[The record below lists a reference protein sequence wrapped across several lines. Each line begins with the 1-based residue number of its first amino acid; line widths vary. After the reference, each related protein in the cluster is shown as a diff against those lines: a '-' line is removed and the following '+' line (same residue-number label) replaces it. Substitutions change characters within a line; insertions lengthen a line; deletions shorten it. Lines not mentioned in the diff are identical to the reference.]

1 MEKVKQK
8 PVVLTIA
15 GSDSGAGA
23 GIQADIKT
31 ISAIGGFAISAIT
44 ALTAQN
50 TQGVHA
56 IHHIPQDFFE
66 KQLSCLLEDF
76 EISAIKIGM
85 LANEK
90 IVESVLKILWNF
102 DKPIV
107 LDTVFLSSSRS
118 KLLSDTGIQLMIEE
132 LFPITELITPN
143 LLEASFLLSRK
154 ISNQSEMQVA
164 TKELLEKYKLQNV
177 LLKGGHLDSETLVD
191 LLYDGTEFA
200 VFEKKR
206 IQTRNL
212 HGTGC
217 TLSSAI
223 ATNLAKGNS
232 MRKAIELA
240 ENYVE
245 KAILAAKNQKIGKGN
260 GSLEHFMIKTWDD

>member
-31 ISAIGGFAISAIT
+31 ISANGGFAISAIT

-76 EISAIKIGM
+76 EVSAIKIGM

-90 IVESVLKILWNF
+90 IVESVVKVLLNF

-107 LDTVFLSSSRS
+107 LDTVFLSSSGA
-118 KLLSDTGIQLMIEE
+118 KLLSEAGIQLMIEE
-132 LFPITELITPN
+132 LFPMTELITPN
-143 LLEASFLLSRK
+143 LPEASFLLSRE
-154 ISNQSEMQVA
+154 ISDRLEMQVA
-164 TKELLEKYKLQNV
+164 AKELLEKYNLRNV

-191 LLYDGTEFA
+191 LFYDGTEFTI
-200 VFEKKR
+200 FEKKR

-217 TLSSAI
+217 TFSSAI
-223 ATNLAKGNS
+223 VTNLVKGNA
-232 MRKAIELA
+232 MKKAIEMA

-245 KAILAAKNQKIGKGN
+245 KAILTAKNQQIGKGN
-260 GSLEHFMIKTWDD
+260 GSLAHFF